1 MKKVVSVALVLMM
14 VFSLVACGGTNTT
27 STGGTA
33 EAPAKKVSLT
43 MSCVGTETGIDY
55 QTSVAFAEKVKE
67 KSNGAIEITVYGN
80 DQLANGDSN
89 KGMTMLATG
98 QVDFGS
104 YACSVLA
111 NINPKMGVCTMPFT
125 FANYDEV
132 NKYYGTT
139 AGEYCAEVL
148 SESGITWMD
157 YTHNAIRQLSN
168 SKHEV
173 RTPAD
178 LKGLKIRVPG
188 GTMFAE
194 IWACTEAD
202 AMAMSWAEVYTALQ
216 QKTIDGQENG
226 FKTSKSNS
234 IQDVN
239 KFFTVWNYVYDA
251 YPLLANTANLSSKLS
266 EDQVALVLEC
276 AKEVCAESR
285 AQNEQEEKD
294 IMKEFE
300 DKYGVTVSVL
310 TEEEINAFREL
321 TKPVVE
327 AHRTEYGDAYAAF
340 GIK

>member
-1 MKKVVSVALVLMM
+1 
-14 VFSLVACGGTNTT
+14 
-27 STGGTA
+27 
-33 EAPAKKVSLT
+33 

-55 QTSVAFAEKVKE
+55 QTSSAFADLVKE
-67 KSNGAIEITVYGN
+67 KSNGTIEITVYGN
-80 DQLANGDSN
+80 DQLVNGDSN
-89 KGMTMLATG
+89 KAMTMLATG
-98 QVDFGS
+98 QVDLGS

-111 NINPKMGVCTMPFT
+111 NINSKMGVCTMPFI

-132 NKYYGTT
+132 NEYYGGT

-148 SESGITWMD
+148 AESGITWLD
-157 YTHNAIRQLSN
+157 YTHNALRQLSN
-168 SKHEV
+168 SKREV

-178 LKGLKIRVPG
+178 LKNLKIRIPG

-216 QKTIDGQENG
+216 QNTIDGQENG

-251 YPLLANTANLSSKLS
+251 YPLLANTKNLQAKLT

-276 AKEVCAESR
+276 AQEVCADSR
-285 AQNEQEEKD
+285 TQNEQEEQD

-300 DKYGVTVSVL
+300 EKNGVTVSVL
-310 TEEEINAFREL
+310 TEEEIDAFREL
-321 TKPVVE
+321 TKPVIE
-327 AHRTEYGDAYAAF
+327 AHRAEYGDAYAAF